1 MLARDLPKP
10 RGHVFKQRR
19 RPAALARLIYLVAT
33 PGHPNFGDE
42 VIVRRWLETLA
53 KVEPGSQVWVDCPNP
68 GPAAALLKDAHP
80 DVHFTDTVFRLC
92 WDAPG
97 DSVRE
102 VDNFVTRALDDPGEA
117 PRWIPG
123 IDLLRTADVFHVV
136 GGGYV
141 NTIWPR
147 HTGIV
152 AVARWMSRATDAR
165 IAATG
170 LGLMPADDGADE
182 LWREA
187 APSFDVLTVRDTE
200 SHELFDGAPQARL
213 APDDVFLGGLGP
225 LYARDAAGAPG
236 FMLCVQDDLNPS
248 DDFTPVVETV
258 SSTLRAWGAQGQAI
272 GVVECIPRVDR
283 RIYDR
288 LLPEFPDLR
297 FYSLWEVL
305 RDGFPAAAHQR
316 WISSRFHPHILA
328 AGAGASGVTLSIRE
342 DYYDVKHAAVR
353 RMGSAWETVSA
364 GQTAGEAGSA
374 GSLPERADKHSEA
387 VQRIGREIYG

>member
-1 MLARDLPKP
+1 M
-10 RGHVFKQRR
+10 FKQRQ
-19 RPAALARLIYLVAT
+19 RPAARSRVLYLVAT

-53 KVEPGSQVWVDCPNP
+53 TVEPGAQVWVDCPNP

-80 DVHFTDTVFRLC
+80 DLHFTDTVFRLC
-92 WDAPG
+92 WEAPG
-97 DSVRE
+97 ETPKE
-102 VDNFVTRALDDPGEA
+102 VEEFVTSALDHPWEA

-152 AVARWMSRATDAR
+152 AVARWMKRAAQAR
-165 IAATG
+165 VAATG
-170 LGLMPADDGADE
+170 LGLLPADDGADA

-200 SHELFDGAPQARL
+200 SHELFQGAPQARL
-213 APDDVFLGGLGP
+213 APDDVFLGGLAP
-225 LYARDAAGAPG
+225 LYARDAASAPA
-236 FMLCVQDDLNPS
+236 FMVCVQDDLNKS

-258 SSTLRAWGAQGQAI
+258 ASTLRAWGATGQKI

-288 LLPEFPDLR
+288 LVPEFGDDLQ
-297 FYSLWEVL
+297 FYSLWEIL
-305 RDGFPAAAHQR
+305 RDGFPAAPHQR
-316 WISSRFHPHILA
+316 WVSSRFHPHILA
-328 AGAGASGVTLSIRE
+328 AAAGASGVTLSIRE

-353 RMGSAWETVSA
+353 RMGSDWGAVATGA
-364 GQTAGEAGSA
+364 TATEAG
-374 GSLPERADKHSEA
+374 GPGTLPERSTKHSKTL
-387 VQRIGREIYG
+387 VQLGREIYG